1 MEINMRVTKAQI
13 GELYSGNVVTIYKDY
28 GELKAYREGD
38 YCILYYDKGIK
49 KEKIAELKLTRTHKA
64 FQSKLNNYLASIH
77 TLVREELAEKRPFYD
92 FLCWFKDLMT
102 SWPKCP

>member
-1 MEINMRVTKAQI
+1 MRVTISQVQDI
-13 GELYSGNVVTIYKDY
+13 YSGSVVTIYEDY
-28 GELKAYREGD
+28 GELKATREGD

-49 KEKIAELKLTRTHKA
+49 KQRIAEFRLTRTHKA
-64 FQSKLNNYLASIH
+64 FQTKLNNYLASIH
-77 TLVREELAEKRPFYD
+77 TLVKEELTERRPFYD